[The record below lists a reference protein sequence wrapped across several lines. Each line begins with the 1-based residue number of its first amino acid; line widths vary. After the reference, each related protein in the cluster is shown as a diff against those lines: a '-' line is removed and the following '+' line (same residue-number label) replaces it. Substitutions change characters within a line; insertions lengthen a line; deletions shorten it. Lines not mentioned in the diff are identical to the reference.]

1 MEQKDNWIKNTILF
15 LSSQTISIFGSFL
28 VQYAILWYITLT
40 SRSGIMMTI
49 YIISTLVP
57 VLFVSPFAGV
67 WADRFDRK
75 KLIMLSDSFIA
86 FVTLI
91 LAILFYTGHGTLWI
105 LIIAAAFRSLGGAV
119 QMPVVGAFLPQIV
132 PSEKLMRVN
141 GINSSIQSLVMLGS
155 PMLSGALLSF
165 ASIEAIFFIDVCT
178 ALTAVGFL
186 GLFLKIPPREK
197 TGEEEK
203 INYFRDLKE
212 GFRYIGSQRYLRDFF
227 ILLAI
232 LYFLIAP
239 VSFLT
244 PLQVTRSFGAHVW
257 RLTAIELIFSVG
269 MMLGGILIASWTGFK
284 NKIHTIIL
292 GFLVFALST
301 VGLGVVFNF
310 WIYLSFMCLAGVAMS
325 LFSTPATVL
334 LQQRV
339 DESYIGRVFGVM
351 TMISGMMTPLGM
363 LFFGPLGDVIPIE
376 WILIATGLLMVIEGF
391 ILLGNKALLEAGKP
405 IEESDK

>member
-1 MEQKDNWIKNTILF
+1 
-15 LSSQTISIFGSFL
+15 
-28 VQYAILWYITLT
+28 
-40 SRSGIMMTI
+40 
-49 YIISTLVP
+49 
-57 VLFVSPFAGV
+57 
-67 WADRFDRK
+67 
-75 KLIMLSDSFIA
+75 
-86 FVTLI
+86 
-91 LAILFYTGHGTLWI
+91 
-105 LIIAAAFRSLGGAV
+105 
-119 QMPVVGAFLPQIV
+119 
-132 PSEKLMRVN
+132 
-141 GINSSIQSLVMLGS
+141 
-155 PMLSGALLSF
+155 
-165 ASIEAIFFIDVCT
+165 
-178 ALTAVGFL
+178 
-186 GLFLKIPPREK
+186 
-197 TGEEEK
+197 
-203 INYFRDLKE
+203 
-212 GFRYIGSQRYLRDFF
+212 
-227 ILLAI
+227 
-232 LYFLIAP
+232 
-239 VSFLT
+239 
-244 PLQVTRSFGAHVW
+244 
-257 RLTAIELIFSVG
+257 

-363 LFFGPLGDVIPIE
+363 LFFGPLADVIPIE

>member
-1 MEQKDNWIKNTILF
+1 
-15 LSSQTISIFGSFL
+15 
-28 VQYAILWYITLT
+28 
-40 SRSGIMMTI
+40 
-49 YIISTLVP
+49 
-57 VLFVSPFAGV
+57 
-67 WADRFDRK
+67 
-75 KLIMLSDSFIA
+75 
-86 FVTLI
+86 
-91 LAILFYTGHGTLWI
+91 
-105 LIIAAAFRSLGGAV
+105 
-119 QMPVVGAFLPQIV
+119 
-132 PSEKLMRVN
+132 
-141 GINSSIQSLVMLGS
+141 
-155 PMLSGALLSF
+155 MLSGALLSF
-165 ASIEAIFFIDVCT
+165 ATIEVIFLIDVFT
-178 ALTAVGFL
+178 ASTAVGLL
-186 GLFLKIPPREK
+186 GLFLKVPHHGRVGK
-197 TGEEEK
+197 AEEPG
-203 INYFRDLKE
+203 YFRDLKE
-212 GFRYIGSQRYLRDFF
+212 GFGYIASQRYLKEFF
-227 ILLAI
+227 ILLAV

-363 LFFGPLGDVIPIE
+363 LFFGPLGDVILIE
-376 WILIATGLLMVIEGF
+376 WINNSKKMCKKPSYVW
-391 ILLGNKALLEAGKP
+391 ILKEIIL
-405 IEESDK
+405 

>member
-1 MEQKDNWIKNTILF
+1 
-15 LSSQTISIFGSFL
+15 
-28 VQYAILWYITLT
+28 
-40 SRSGIMMTI
+40 
-49 YIISTLVP
+49 
-57 VLFVSPFAGV
+57 
-67 WADRFDRK
+67 
-75 KLIMLSDSFIA
+75 
-86 FVTLI
+86 
-91 LAILFYTGHGTLWI
+91 
-105 LIIAAAFRSLGGAV
+105 
-119 QMPVVGAFLPQIV
+119 MPVVGAFLPQIV

-239 VSFLT
+239 ASFLT

-257 RLTAIELIFSVG
+257 RLTAIELTFSVG
-269 MMLGGILIASWTGFK
+269 MMLGGILIASWTGFS
-284 NKIHTIIL
+284 NKIHTITL
-292 GFLVFALST
+292 GCMVFAVCT
-301 VGLGVVFNF
+301 IGLGVVPNF
-310 WIYLSFMCLAGVAMS
+310 WIYLIIMGLVGISMPI
-325 LFSTPATVL
+325 FSTPATVL

-363 LFFGPLGDVIPIE
+363 LFFGPLGDVILIE
-376 WILIATGLLMVIEGF
+376 WINNSKKMCKKPSYVW
-391 ILLGNKALLEAGKP
+391 ILKEIIL
-405 IEESDK
+405 